1 MGDVIRLFLDECPRQ
16 LAVIRQAVAQRNPE
30 AVRTTAHALK
40 GAAGNLGAGGLF
52 EAAGVLER
60 VGAES
65 RMDAAEA
72 AWRRLSVEAAHVIEA
87 LGTEISVRSGKPIC
101 AR

>member
-16 LAVIRQAVAQRNPE
+16 LAAIRQAVAERNPE
-30 AVRTTAHALK
+30 RVRTTAHALR
-40 GAAGNLGAGGLF
+40 GAAGNLAADGLF

-65 RMDAAEA
+65 RMDAVEA
-72 AWRRLSVEAAHVIEA
+72 AWRRLSVEAAQVIEA
-87 LGTEISVRSGKPIC
+87 LRTELSVGSGEPIC

>member
-60 VGAES
+60 VAES

-87 LGTEISVRSGKPIC
+87 LGTEISVRSGEPIC